1 MTDCLELFRGYG
13 KTIQRRPGVFQLHAP
28 FQPAG
33 DQENAISALTSGI
46 ENGEKNQVL
55 LGVTGSGKTFTMANV
70 IQNVQRTT
78 LILAPNKTL
87 AAQLYGEMKAFFP
100 HNAVEYFVS
109 YYDYYRPEAYMPSS
123 NTYIEKE
130 ATINEQIERMRHSA
144 TRALLE
150 RQDVVVVASVSCIYG
165 LGAIE
170 SYQGL
175 AVPIVRDQHVPL
187 MGFLRQLSDLQYKR
201 NDMDFKRGAFRVRGD
216 RVDVF
221 PAHYE
226 DRAWSF
232 SFFGSQIESIHEI
245 DVLTGGKIAPLD
257 DVTIYPNNHFVTPG
271 PTVQQAIIHIEK
283 ELAQRITQLRD
294 ENRLIEAQRLQERVT
309 YDLETLRT
317 TGICA
322 GIENYSCYLTG
333 RPFGTPPPTL
343 FEYLPQNALVI
354 ADESHVAIPQLRG
367 MYLADQTRKNTLA
380 HYGFRLPSCCHNR
393 PLKFEEWDDMRPPTL
408 FVSAT
413 PGPWELEQS
422 ECIVE
427 QIIRPTGLLDPEYTI
442 HPSHNQMEHL
452 RSEIEKTIT
461 QGGRILVTT
470 LTKRMAEQLSEYFT
484 EVGFKAR
491 YMHADIDTLARIAL
505 IADLR
510 KGVFDILVGINLL
523 REGLDIPECQLVA
536 ILDADKEGYLR
547 SKTSLI
553 QTMGRAARHVR
564 GHVILYADKT
574 TLSMQAALGETTR
587 RRQIQWEYNIKHGIT
602 PRSVKS
608 PLLHIE
614 HSDSDH
620 DTWATLSDA
629 QLYQAMTKA
638 ASDMAFEQAGKIKRA
653 LEYRGWTA
661 ADIALGC
668 KMREHVDEPD
678 C

>member
-1 MTDCLELFRGYG
+1 
-13 KTIQRRPGVFQLHAP
+13 
-28 FQPAG
+28 
-33 DQENAISALTSGI
+33 
-46 ENGEKNQVL
+46 
-55 LGVTGSGKTFTMANV
+55 
-70 IQNVQRTT
+70 
-78 LILAPNKTL
+78 
-87 AAQLYGEMKAFFP
+87 
-100 HNAVEYFVS
+100 
-109 YYDYYRPEAYMPSS
+109 
-123 NTYIEKE
+123 
-130 ATINEQIERMRHSA
+130 
-144 TRALLE
+144 
-150 RQDVVVVASVSCIYG
+150 
-165 LGAIE
+165 
-170 SYQGL
+170 
-175 AVPIVRDQHVPL
+175 
-187 MGFLRQLSDLQYKR
+187 
-201 NDMDFKRGAFRVRGD
+201 
-216 RVDVF
+216 
-221 PAHYE
+221 
-226 DRAWSF
+226 
-232 SFFGSQIESIHEI
+232 
-245 DVLTGGKIAPLD
+245 
-257 DVTIYPNNHFVTPG
+257 
-271 PTVQQAIIHIEK
+271 
-283 ELAQRITQLRD
+283 
-294 ENRLIEAQRLQERVT
+294 
-309 YDLETLRT
+309 
-317 TGICA
+317 
-322 GIENYSCYLTG
+322 
-333 RPFGTPPPTL
+333 
-343 FEYLPQNALVI
+343 
-354 ADESHVAIPQLRG
+354 
-367 MYLADQTRKNTLA
+367 
-380 HYGFRLPSCCHNR
+380 
-393 PLKFEEWDDMRPPTL
+393 
-408 FVSAT
+408 
-413 PGPWELEQS
+413 
-422 ECIVE
+422 
-427 QIIRPTGLLDPEYTI
+427 
-442 HPSHNQMEHL
+442 
-452 RSEIEKTIT
+452 
-461 QGGRILVTT
+461 
-470 LTKRMAEQLSEYFT
+470 MAEQLSEYFT

>member
-13 KTIQRRPGVFQLHAP
+13 HGLHRRPGRFQLQSP

-33 DQENAISALTSGI
+33 DQGRAIESLVSGI
-46 ENGEKNQVL
+46 ANGEKNQVL
-55 LGVTGSGKTFTMANV
+55 LGVTGSGKTFTIANV
-70 IQNVQRTT
+70 IENVQRTT

-87 AAQLYGEMKAFFP
+87 AAQLYGEMKEFFP

-109 YYDYYRPEAYMPSS
+109 YYDYYRPEAYVPSS

-130 ATINEQIERMRHSA
+130 ATINEHIERMRHSA

-150 RQDVVVVASVSCIYG
+150 RHDVIVVASVSCIYG
-165 LGAIE
+165 LGAVE

-175 AVPIVRDQHVPL
+175 AVTITRDQHIPL

-201 NDMDFKRGAFRVRGD
+201 NDMDFKRGTFRVRGD
-216 RVDVF
+216 RIDLF

-226 DRAWSF
+226 DRAWSL

-245 DVLTGGKIAPLD
+245 DVLTGKKISTLEHI
-257 DVTIYPNNHFVTPG
+257 TIYPNNHFVTPG
-271 PTVQQAIIHIEK
+271 PTVQQAILHIKK
-283 ELAQRITQLRD
+283 ELEERLSHLRHD
-294 ENRLIEAQRLQERVT
+294 DRLIEAQRLQERVT
-309 YDLETLRT
+309 YDIETLSA

-333 RPFGTPPPTL
+333 RPFGAPPPTL
-343 FEYLPQNALVI
+343 FEYLPQQALVV

-393 PLKFEEWDDMRPPTL
+393 PLKFEEWDDMRALTI

-422 ECIVE
+422 QCIVE

-442 HPSHNQMEHL
+442 HPSQGQIEHL
-452 RSEIEKTIT
+452 CSEIEKTMA

-470 LTKRMAEQLSEYFT
+470 LTKRMAENLSEYFM
-484 EVGFKAR
+484 ESGFKAR
-491 YMHADIDTLARIAL
+491 YMHADIDTLERIAL
-505 IADLR
+505 ITDLR
-510 KGVFDILVGINLL
+510 KGIYDILVGINLL

-553 QTMGRAARHVR
+553 QTMGRASRHVR
-564 GHVILYADKT
+564 GHVILYADKMT
-574 TLSMQAALGETTR
+574 ASMQSALEETTR
-587 RRQIQWEYNIKHGIT
+587 RRKIQWEHNQLYGIT

-614 HSDSDH
+614 RSDH
-620 DTWATLSDA
+620 DHEAWISLSDE
-629 QLYQAMTKA
+629 QLYQAMLKA
-638 ASDMAFEQAGKIKRA
+638 ASDKAFEQAGKIKRA
-653 LEYRGWTA
+653 LEYRGWSA
-661 ADIALGC
+661 MDIASGS
-668 KMREHVDEPD
+668 RSSEPSP
-678 C
+678 

>member
-1 MTDCLELFRGYG
+1 MSDFLGVFRGYG
-13 KTIQRRPGVFQLHAP
+13 PSPLRRRAAPFQLHAP

-33 DQENAISALTSGI
+33 DQETAIESLVNGL
-46 ENGEKNQVL
+46 NHGEKNQVL

-70 IQNVQRTT
+70 IEKVQRTT

-87 AAQLYGEMKAFFP
+87 AAQLYGEMKEFFP
-100 HNAVEYFVS
+100 KNAVEYFVS

-150 RQDVVVVASVSCIYG
+150 REDVIVVASVSCIYG

-175 AVPIVRDQHVPL
+175 AVTVTRGQAVPF
-187 MGFLRQLSDLQYKR
+187 MPFLRQLSDLQYKR
-201 NDMDFKRGAFRVRGD
+201 NDMDFKRGVFRVRGD
-216 RVDVF
+216 KVDVF

-232 SFFGSQIESIHEI
+232 SFFGSEIETIHEI
-245 DVLTGGKIAPLD
+245 DALTGKRILTLD
-257 DVTIYPNNHFVTPG
+257 TVTIYPNNHFVTPG
-271 PTVQQAIIHIEK
+271 PTIQQAIVGIAQ
-283 ELAQRITQLRD
+283 ELAEREENLRRED
-294 ENRLIEAQRLQERVT
+294 RLLEAQRLHERVT
-309 YDLETLRT
+309 YDLEALRT

-333 RPFGTPPPTL
+333 RPFGDPAPTL
-343 FEYLPQNALVI
+343 FEYLPQNALFI

-367 MYLADQTRKNTLA
+367 MYLADQSRKNTLA

-393 PLKFEEWDDMRPPTL
+393 PLKFEEWDAMRPLTL

-422 ECIVE
+422 EIIVE
-427 QIIRPTGLLDPEYTI
+427 QIIRPTGLLDPEYSI
-442 HPSHNQMEHL
+442 HPSEGQIDHL
-452 RSEIEKTIT
+452 TGELRKTIAE
-461 QGGRILVTT
+461 GGRILVTT
-470 LTKRMAEQLSEYFT
+470 LTKRMSENLSEYFI
-484 EVGFKAR
+484 EAGFKAR
-491 YMHADIDTLARIAL
+491 YMHADIDTLERIAL

-510 KGVFDILVGINLL
+510 KGVFDILIGINLL

-553 QTMGRAARHVR
+553 QTMGRAARHIK
-564 GHVILYADKT
+564 GHVILYADKMT
-574 TLSMQAALGETTR
+574 KSMTLALEETTR
-587 RRQIQWEYNIKHGIT
+587 RRQIQWEYNQKHGII
-602 PRSVKS
+602 PRSVNA
-608 PLLHIE
+608 PLLQVEDNAEARHPW
-614 HSDSDH
+614 SD
-620 DTWATLSDA
+620 LSDQA
-629 QLYQAMTKA
+629 LYQAMRDSA
-638 ASDMAFEQAGKIKRA
+638 AELAFEKASKLKCA
-653 LEYRGWTA
+653 LIYRGWTEE
-661 ADIALGC
+661 DIALGF
-668 KMREHVDEPD
+668 KYTDTP
-678 C
+678 